1 MSEPDQYPND
11 ANEGESEGGPEALLD
26 RERDRDGGN
35 DNRRWRYAVRELD
48 AMDHT
53 GAGIWHQIGPAPLQ
67 VGRHQVFQ
75 GPGPVSGEVV
85 DIALDPRGGDTRT
98 MYAAAGN
105 GGLWKSTDGGTSWRP
120 MTDQL
125 PATAIGAVAID
136 PVNPDIVY
144 IGSGNLFNGAAGMPK
159 AAGLFKSVDGGR
171 SWARLTSP
179 AGRPPQPITAAANAA
194 GGVRVT
200 VAAHGYASLDRVTAV
215 GLPGVTGAAGEGIAR
230 RIDDNT
236 LQIGGV
242 AMTAAYGGAG
252 ATLFDARQPPFLSD
266 RGAVRM
272 ISPSGDTLLVGSE
285 AGLYYSKD
293 GGRNFGANFP
303 DYNDGKP
310 IRTGLI
316 SALETDQGWTRA
328 LRVADA
334 TPADPIVVTL
344 PGHGF
349 VTGDPV
355 MLGGVTSNRAANGGW
370 VADVIDA
377 DHISLRGS
385 SGNGTGAVTG
395 YAIGP
400 AHPDTHPV
408 TGATNPAAPAPIVIT
423 CAAHGFVT
431 GDIVAVSG
439 VEGNTGANGSWAI
452 RVLSPDTF
460 SLQGSR
466 GTGAYMAGGAVDGP
480 RHPAPRPV
488 TAAVN
493 AGGGVTVTIA
503 GHGLINGDL
512 VSVTGL
518 PGIAAPGNSARVVV
532 VDADR
537 ARLAGLVMNA
547 PYGGA
552 GAVVS
557 GPADSWNTAYFAA
570 AGRQFGTS
578 TLNPDRGL
586 YRLTV
591 TSRGEVVISDNLM
604 LHPGGPPPQHGRVA
618 FCQARQPRI
627 RTLYLSV
634 QDDVTVAGNLHGF
647 FVGGFRSDDFGGHW
661 TPLPALTNIVNTDG
675 GGQTRYDLIIAVD
688 PQRSERVYAAQ
699 QQLWRSLTSGGTWPA
714 VNPVTA
720 GGVDQLPHGRSPS
733 TTLLHWDHH
742 ELVFA
747 PPTWWDWNGA
757 DPVLPTPAYHGTDG
771 GIARSGGT
779 AGGPMT
785 FTQLNEGIATSLL
798 TSLDIGRGAGH
809 TEVTFA
815 GMQDTGTAGH
825 RTGDGT
831 GVWTEGYDND
841 GGAVGVDPADPDI
854 VFAFSNGNLLRST
867 NGGQTWFQANEAGG
881 ALVEIISVAST
892 NPVQVTT
899 AGHPF
904 RTGDVVNI
912 TGVPGGGGLANGPA
926 TITVPANDTRTFTL
940 NGKNGTAVVFGPF
953 PVVTGDRYLA
963 QRDIVAATLEAPIQI
978 ETATPHGC
986 ATGQTVRIDAVEG
999 NTAANNTD
1007 ARPVWTVTVISP
1019 TRLSLDKSDGTLSA
1033 PYVPHTG
1040 RLRGPAVNGPVPVFG
1055 TTNPTPPPNANPP
1068 PIVVTA
1074 QGHGFVTGGLVTI
1087 TGVTGNTAANVVGHA
1102 ITVLDANSFIL
1113 NGIAGNGAPHG
1124 MPRARGGS
1132 VGRGLPVNA
1141 YIARVALVP
1150 NGGLPSTKIFVSMDR
1165 TLFRSTNGGITFVAM
1180 NNFTDFISALHAP
1193 ADHRL
1198 WLGVSGLL
1206 NTNRVYRVRFSAND
1220 GASFDPGVTAD
1231 VGARSFISQI
1241 IEDPR
1246 DATGQRVAV
1255 VCAGY
1260 SRTVT
1265 SRRTRHVFL
1274 TTTQGRAAGGAVPWH
1289 EVGGVFDAA
1298 TGNLPDVP
1306 VMGAAWVPPPTPPA
1320 GPADPS
1326 DLLIATDSGV
1336 LRLDLAGP
1344 RWARVGPNLPKVGVQ
1359 AIAADPGGAAPVIR
1373 IGTYGRSAW
1382 EFGVPA
1388 GPSLYVQADLGF
1400 GDQQVGTTVRL
1411 PMVLHSVGAGDLQIT
1426 GIDGMTGDVTVESVP
1441 AGTTAPFPLAS
1452 GTRQSFDV
1460 VLTPSAPGD
1469 RGAFLMITSDDP
1481 DHPSVEVKVTGFG
1494 VAAGAPRLSVRAF
1507 LEFGV
1512 VQVVAPATLDL
1523 ELRNIGD
1530 GPLQIDTLA
1539 PDPHGSPA
1547 FTLPAPPAL
1556 PLPIPPGGSTTV
1568 PVQFAPTANGVVRGA
1583 LTIAGSG
1590 QGQVV
1595 TLTGQGTTTAAGLVA
1610 ALFEQFGIGQP
1621 ADAIV

>member
-1 MSEPDQYPND
+1 MSDPDQYPNN
-11 ANEGESEGGPEALLD
+11 ANEGESEGVPEALLD
-26 RERDRDGGN
+26 REGDRDGGN

-48 AMDHT
+48 VMDYT
-53 GAGIWHQIGPAPLQ
+53 GAGIWRQIGPAPLQ
-67 VGRHQVFQ
+67 VSRHQVFQ

-85 DIALDPRGGDTRT
+85 DIALDPRGNTRT
-98 MYAAAGN
+98 IYAAAGN

-144 IGSGNLFNGAAGMPK
+144 IGTGNLFNGAAGMPK
-159 AAGLFKSVDGGR
+159 SAGLFKSVDGGR
-171 SWARLTSP
+171 SWARLTTP

-194 GGVRVT
+194 GGVRIT

-215 GLPGVTGAAGEGIAR
+215 GLPGVTGAAGEGIVR

-242 AMTAAYGGAG
+242 NMTGAYGGAG

-266 RGAVRM
+266 RGVVRM
-272 ISPSGDTLLVGSE
+272 ICPSGDTLLVGSE

-293 GGRNFGANFP
+293 AGRNFGANFP

-316 SALETDQGWTRA
+316 SALEVDQGWTRT
-328 LRVADA
+328 LPVADA
-334 TPADPIVVTL
+334 TPTDPIVVTL

-349 VTGDPV
+349 VTGDFV
-355 MLGGVTSNRAANGGW
+355 MLGGVTSNQAANGGW
-370 VADVIDA
+370 VADVVDA
-377 DHISLRGS
+377 DDISLRGS

-395 YAIGP
+395 FAIGP
-400 AHPDTHPV
+400 AHPDTQPV

-423 CAAHGFVT
+423 CAAHSFVT

-439 VEGNTGANGSWAI
+439 VAGNTGANGSWAI
-452 RVLSPDTF
+452 QVLSPDTF
-460 SLQGSR
+460 SLSGSR
-466 GTGAYMAGGAVDGP
+466 GTGAYTAGGVVDGP
-480 RHPAPRPV
+480 RHPPPRPV

-532 VDADR
+532 VDVDR
-537 ARLAGLVMNA
+537 VRLAGLAMNA
-547 PYGGA
+547 AYGGA

-570 AGRQFGTS
+570 GGRLFGVT

-604 LHPGGPPPQHGRVA
+604 RHPGGPPPQHGRVA
-618 FCQARQPRI
+618 FCQGRLPRT

-634 QDDVTVAGNLHGF
+634 QDDTMVAGNLQGF

-661 TPLPALTNIVNTDG
+661 TPLPAMNAIVNTDG
-675 GGQTRYDLIIAVD
+675 GGQTAYDLIIAVD
-688 PQRSERVYAAQ
+688 PQQSWRVYAAQ
-699 QQLWRSLTSGGTWPA
+699 QQLWRSLTSGSAWPV

-747 PPTWWDWNGA
+747 PPTWWDWSGGQA
-757 DPVLPTPAYHGTDG
+757 VQPTPAYHGTDG
-771 GIARSGGT
+771 GIARSGGVDN
-779 AGGPMT
+779 GPMT

-798 TSLDIGRGAGH
+798 MSLDIGRGAGH

-841 GGAVGVDPADPDI
+841 GEAVGVDSFDPNI
-854 VFAFSNGNLLRST
+854 VFGFSNGNLLRST
-867 NGGQTWFQANEAGG
+867 NGGQTWFQANEPGG
-881 ALVEIISVAST
+881 AVVEILSVANT

-904 RTGDVVNI
+904 RTGDVVTI
-912 TGVPGGGGLANGPA
+912 TGVPGGGGLANGGA
-926 TITVPANDTRTFTL
+926 TITVPAGDTKTFTL
-940 NGKNGTAVVFGPF
+940 NGKNGTAVAAFSPF

-1007 ARPVWTVTVISP
+1007 AQPVWTVTVISP
-1019 TRLSLDKSDGTLSA
+1019 TRFSLDGSDGTLSS
-1033 PYVPHTG
+1033 PYVAHTG

-1055 TTNPTPPPNANPP
+1055 TTNANPA

-1074 QGHGFVTGGLVTI
+1074 QGHGFVAGGLVTI
-1087 TGVTGNTAANVVGHA
+1087 TGVTGNTAANVAGQA
-1102 ITVLDANSFIL
+1102 ITVLDANSFAL
-1113 NGIAGNGAPHG
+1113 NGVAGNGAPHG

-1132 VGRGLPVNA
+1132 IGRGLPANA
-1141 YIARVALVP
+1141 FIARVALVP
-1150 NGGLPSTKIFVSMDR
+1150 NPAAASTKIFVSMDHA
-1165 TLFRSTNGGITFVAM
+1165 LFRSTNGGITFVQM
-1180 NNFTDFISALHAP
+1180 SNFTDFISALHAP

-1198 WLGVSGLL
+1198 WVGVSGLL
-1206 NTNRVYRVRFSAND
+1206 NTNRVYRVRFSATD
-1220 GASFDPGVTAD
+1220 GAAYDPGVIAD

-1274 TTTQGRAAGGAVPWH
+1274 TTTQGRAAGGVVPWH

-1298 TGNLPDVP
+1298 SGNLPDVP
-1306 VMGAAWVPPPTPPA
+1306 VTGAAWIPPPPPA
-1320 GPADPS
+1320 GAADPS

-1336 LRLDLAGP
+1336 LRLDPAGP

-1359 AIAADPGGAAPVIR
+1359 AIAADPGGGTTVIR
-1373 IGTYGRSAW
+1373 VGTYGRSAW
-1382 EFGVPA
+1382 EFTVPA
-1388 GPSLYVQADLGF
+1388 GPSLYVEADLGF
-1400 GDQQVGTTVRL
+1400 GDQQVGTTVRRR
-1411 PMVLHSVGAGDLQIT
+1411 MVLHSVGAGDLQIT

-1441 AGTTAPFPLAS
+1441 PGTTAPFPLAS
-1452 GTRQSFDV
+1452 GTRQPFDV
-1460 VLTPSAPGD
+1460 VFTPSAPGD
-1469 RGAFLMITSDDP
+1469 RGAFLTISSDDP
-1481 DHPSVEVKVTGFG
+1481 DFPAVEVKVTGFG

-1512 VQVVAPATLDL
+1512 VQTVAPATLTL

-1539 PDPHGSPA
+1539 PDPHGSPT

-1568 PVQFAPTANGVVRGA
+1568 PVQFAPVANGVVRSA
-1583 LTIAGSG
+1583 LTITGSG

-1610 ALFEQFGIGQP
+1610 ELFEQFGIGQP
-1621 ADAIV
+1621 VDVIV

>member
-1 MSEPDQYPND
+1 MSDPDQYPND
-11 ANEGESEGGPEALLD
+11 ANEGESEGVPEALLD

-53 GAGIWHQIGPAPLQ
+53 GAGIWRQIGPAPLQ

-98 MYAAAGN
+98 MHAAAGN

-144 IGSGNLFNGAAGMPK
+144 IGTGNLFNGAAGMPK

-194 GGVRVT
+194 GGVRIT
-200 VAAHGYASLDRVTAV
+200 VAAHGYAGLDRVTAV
-215 GLPGVTGAAGEGIAR
+215 GLPGVTGAAGEGIVR

-242 AMTAAYGGAG
+242 TMTGAYGGAG
-252 ATLFDARQPPFLSD
+252 ATLFDARQPAFLSD
-266 RGAVRM
+266 RGVVRM
-272 ISPSGDTLLVGSE
+272 ICPSGNTLLVGSE

-303 DYNDGKP
+303 DYDDGRP

-316 SALETDQGWTRA
+316 SALEVDQGWTRT
-328 LRVADA
+328 LRVAGA

-349 VTGDPV
+349 VTGDHV

-370 VADVIDA
+370 VADVVDA
-377 DHISLRGS
+377 DHVSLRGS

-395 YAIGP
+395 FAIGP

-431 GDIVAVSG
+431 GDIAAVSG

-466 GTGAYMAGGAVDGP
+466 GTGAYTGGGVVDGP

-503 GHGLINGDL
+503 GHGLINGD
-512 VSVTGL
+512 
-518 PGIAAPGNSARVVV
+518 RV
-532 VDADR
+532 
-537 ARLAGLVMNA
+537 
-547 PYGGA
+547 
-552 GAVVS
+552 
-557 GPADSWNTAYFAA
+557 
-570 AGRQFGTS
+570 
-578 TLNPDRGL
+578 
-586 YRLTV
+586 TV

-604 LHPGGPPPQHGRVA
+604 RHPGGPPLQHGQVA
-618 FCQARQPRI
+618 FCQARLPRT

-634 QDDVTVAGNLHGF
+634 QDDATVAGALQGF

-661 TPLPALTNIVNTDG
+661 TPLPAMNTIVNTDG
-675 GGQTRYDLIIAVD
+675 AGQTRYDLIIAVD
-688 PQRSERVYAAQ
+688 PQESRRVYAAQ
-699 QQLWRSLTSGGTWPA
+699 QQLWRSLTSGQTWPA

-747 PPTWWDWNGA
+747 PPTWWDWNGGN
-757 DPVLPTPAYHGTDG
+757 PVLPTPAYHGTDG
-771 GIARSGGT
+771 GIARSGG
-779 AGGPMT
+779 AGDGPMT
-785 FTQLNEGIATSLL
+785 FTQLSEGIATSLL

-825 RTGDGT
+825 RRGDGT
-831 GVWTEGYDND
+831 GVWTECYDND
-841 GGAVGVDPADPDI
+841 GGAVGVDPFDPDI

-867 NGGQTWFQANEAGG
+867 NGGQTWFQANEPGG
-881 ALVEIISVAST
+881 AVVEILSVANT

-899 AGHPF
+899 SGHPF
-904 RTGDVVNI
+904 RTGDVVTI
-912 TGVPGGGGLANGPA
+912 TGVPGGGGLANGAP
-926 TITVPANDTRTFTL
+926 TITVPPGDTRTFTL
-940 NGKNGTAVVFGPF
+940 NGKNGAGVAAFGPF

-986 ATGQTVRIDAVEG
+986 TTGQTVRIDAVEG
-999 NTAANNTD
+999 NIAANNTD

-1019 TRLSLDKSDGTLSA
+1019 TRFSLDGSDGTLSP
-1033 PYVPHTG
+1033 PYVPRTG
-1040 RLRGPAVNGPVPVFG
+1040 RLRGPAVNGPVSVFG
-1055 TTNPTPPPNANPP
+1055 TTNAN

-1087 TGVTGNTAANVVGHA
+1087 TGVAGNTAANVAGQA
-1102 ITVLDANSFIL
+1102 ITVLDANSFVL
-1113 NGIAGNGAPHG
+1113 NGVAGNGAPHG

-1132 VGRGLPVNA
+1132 IGRGLPVNA

-1150 NGGLPSTKIFVSMDR
+1150 NPGAASTKIFVSMDR
-1165 TLFRSTNGGITFVAM
+1165 TLFRSTNGGITFVPM

-1206 NTNRVYRVRFSAND
+1206 NANRIYRVRFSAND
-1220 GASFDPGVTAD
+1220 GASFDGGVTAD

-1241 IEDPR
+1241 LEDPR
-1246 DATGQRVAV
+1246 DAAGQRVAV

-1274 TTTQGRAAGGAVPWH
+1274 TTTQGRAVGGAVPWH

-1306 VMGAAWVPPPTPPA
+1306 VMGAAWVPPAPPA
-1320 GPADPS
+1320 GPAAPS

-1359 AIAADPGGAAPVIR
+1359 AIAADPGGGTPVIR

-1382 EFGVPA
+1382 EFGVPT
-1388 GPSLYVQADLGF
+1388 GPSLYVEADLGF
-1400 GDQQVGTTVRL
+1400 GDHQVGTTVRRL
-1411 PMVLHSVGAGDLQIT
+1411 MVLHSVGAGDLQIT

-1452 GTRQSFDV
+1452 GTRQPFDV
-1460 VLTPSAPGD
+1460 VFTPSAPGD
-1469 RGAFLMITSDDP
+1469 RGAFLMITSNDP
-1481 DHPSVEVKVTGFG
+1481 DHPAVEVKVTGFG

-1512 VQVVAPATLDL
+1512 VQTAAPATLDL

-1568 PVQFAPTANGVVRGA
+1568 PVRFAPVANGVVRGA

-1610 ALFEQFGIGQP
+1610 VLFEQFGIGQP
-1621 ADAIV
+1621 VDVIV